1 MRTRAWVQIDG
12 SEGEGG
18 GQLLRTSLTLSMLTA
33 RPFEMIQIRAKRPHP
48 GLQAQHLQALLAAQQ
63 MCAAVVEGGRK
74 DSLHVRFTPGQPRS
88 GHYRFDIGT
97 AGAASLVLH
106 TLYLPLSLCD
116 QPSTVRIRG
125 GTHVP
130 WSPTYHHL
138 VDAWIPCLQAMGLR
152 LDLTLLRAGFF
163 PHGGG
168 EMAAKMDPVTAI
180 QPLRL
185 PTRGAVQEVR
195 VFSAHT
201 NLKDEVASR
210 QARAAAYLLRRAGL
224 QPIVV
229 ETQLPS
235 LSRNTVCAVT
245 GIFARTRVCYSALGE
260 RGKRAEQ
267 VAEEACRA
275 FLAFLRSDATVD
287 EHLADQLVLPMALA
301 SGPSVMRTPRVTQH
315 LLTNIATIQKFL
327 PVTIRLSGALGE
339 CADVEVIPEP

>member
-1 MRTRAWVQIDG
+1 MRTRAWVLIDG

-63 MCAAVVEGGRK
+63 MCAAMVEGAQK
-74 DSLHVRFTPGQPRS
+74 DALHVRFNPGEPRS

-97 AGAASLVLH
+97 AGATSLVLH
-106 TLYLPLSLCD
+106 TLYLPLSRCD
-116 QPSTVRIRG
+116 QTSIVRIRG

-138 VDAWIPCLQAMGLR
+138 IDAWLPCLQAMGLR
-152 LDLTLLRAGFF
+152 LELTLLQAGFY

-168 EMAAKMDPVTAI
+168 ELAAKIEPVTAI

-185 PTRGAVQEVR
+185 TTRGALQEVR
-195 VFSAHT
+195 LFSAHT
-201 NLKDEVASR
+201 NLRDEVASR
-210 QARAAAYLLRRAGL
+210 QARAGARLLRQAGL
-224 QPIVV
+224 EPTVV
-229 ETQLPS
+229 ETHLSS
-235 LSRNTVCAVT
+235 LSRNTVCVVT
-245 GIFARTRVCYSALGE
+245 GIFENTRVCYSALGE

-287 EHLADQLVLPMALA
+287 AHLADQLVLPMALA
-301 SGPSVMRTPRVTQH
+301 SGPSVIRTPRVTQH
-315 LLTNIATIQKFL
+315 LLTNIATIRKFL
-327 PVTIRLSGALGE
+327 PVTIRLSGALGAS
-339 CADVEVIPEP
+339 ADVEVIPEP